1 MNKFREKKKKSD
13 VWLPEAGDWG
23 RGNWM
28 KAIKRYN
35 LVVIRKV
42 STGDVTYNMI
52 TIMNTAGFIHESC

>member
-1 MNKFREKKKKSD
+1 MNKFRKKKNQMCGCQ
-13 VWLPEAGDWG
+13 AGDWG

-42 STGDVTYNMI
+42 STRDVTYNMI

>member
-1 MNKFREKKKKSD
+1 MCGCQ
-13 VWLPEAGDWG
+13 AGDWG

-42 STGDVTYNMI
+42 STRDVTYNMI